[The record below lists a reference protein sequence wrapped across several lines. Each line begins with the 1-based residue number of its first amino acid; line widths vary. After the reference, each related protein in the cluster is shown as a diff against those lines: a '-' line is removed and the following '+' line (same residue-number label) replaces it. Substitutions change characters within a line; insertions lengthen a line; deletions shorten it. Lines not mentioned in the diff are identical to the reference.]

1 MEEEIF
7 VKVEVEEPVVPVRPR
22 PHQLT
27 IDSSPHNVLVVGP
40 KPQSSFK
47 VQSPR
52 RTEVQAL
59 VVIESPFRPIE
70 VLGPDNSRLENLRLL
85 IDLKDT
91 ILDKIGLKTFNNDK
105 FCILQNLSHYRLVS
119 VYSHDY

>member
-7 VKVEVEEPVVPVRPR
+7 VEVEVEEPVVPVRPG

-27 IDSSPHNVLVVGP
+27 IESSPHNVLVVGP
-40 KPQSSFK
+40 TPHSPIK

-52 RTEVQAL
+52 RADIQAL
-59 VVIESPFRPIE
+59 VSIESPFRPIE

-91 ILDKIGLKTFNNDK
+91 SLDKIGLKTFNNDK
-105 FCILQNLSHYRLVS
+105 FCILQNLSHFRLVS
-119 VYSHDY
+119 DYSHVY

>member
-1 MEEEIF
+1 MF
-7 VKVEVEEPVVPVRPR
+7 VKAEVEEPIVQVRPR
-22 PHQLT
+22 PQQLT

-40 KPQSSFK
+40 TPQSPLK
-47 VQSPR
+47 VQSPLKNDVR
-52 RTEVQAL
+52 VP
-59 VVIESPFRPIE
+59 VKVESPFRPIE

-91 ILDKIGLKTFNNDK
+91 TLDKIGLKTFNNDK

-119 VYSHDY
+119 DYSHVY